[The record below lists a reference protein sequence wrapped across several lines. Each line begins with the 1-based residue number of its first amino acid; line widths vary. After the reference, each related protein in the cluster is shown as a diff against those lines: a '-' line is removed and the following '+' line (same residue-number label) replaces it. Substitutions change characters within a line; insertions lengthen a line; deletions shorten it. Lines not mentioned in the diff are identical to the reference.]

1 MDYSVDPWDPSYGQ
15 SVEGDTG
22 LGGSE
27 SGGSGSGG
35 SESGGSEGGGDD
47 KVKVTFDV
55 ETAIDSWA
63 PVSVAPVSDSL
74 TIVFID
80 GVRRVDAR
88 IWVRDTNGKP
98 HPAIAASWAA
108 GAVVVADR
116 QATVSEV
123 EVGHGIVTAWADAT
137 DVQTVHGLFE
147 AVKAKDGSPESLSSG
162 LQQAM
167 NRTEIAV
174 ATRAAAEAGANL
186 VVVDGPLRGRDH
198 LTGGVGLVKTH
209 HVAYL
214 EGRSADVLGALEP
227 GQRTPVFLIG
237 GTGAGGWVRY
247 SWYVRL
253 PGAGRS
259 PLAGVV
265 RCEAPGRLELD
276 DVIDTANLATAVL
289 PRFASEPHKD
299 ARAPQNL
306 YPIAGLERQLRHRL
320 GDARLMYRA
329 LLRGAT

>member
-1 MDYSVDPWDPSYGQ
+1 MKYSVDPWDPSYGQ

-27 SGGSGSGG
+27 
-35 SESGGSEGGGDD
+35 GGGDD
-47 KVKVTFDV
+47 KVKVTFDT
-55 ETAIDSWA
+55 ETAITEWA
-63 PVSVAPVSDSL
+63 PVSVAPARQNL

-88 IWVRDTNGKP
+88 IWVQDDNGRP

-123 EVGHGIVTAWADAT
+123 EVGHGIVTAWTEAT
-137 DVQTVHGLFE
+137 DVPTVHGVFE
-147 AVKAKDGSPESLSSG
+147 AVKATNGSPESLSSG

-174 ATRAAAEAGANL
+174 ATRAAHDAGADL

-214 EGRSADVLGALEP
+214 EGRPADVLGDLKP
-227 GQRTPVFLIG
+227 GQRTPVFIIAG
-237 GTGAGGWVRY
+237 AGAGGWMRY

-276 DVIDTANLATAVL
+276 DVINTANLATAAL

-329 LLRGAT
+329 LLRGAS

>member
-1 MDYSVDPWDPSYGQ
+1 VLYTVDPWDPSYGQ

-27 SGGSGSGG
+27 
-35 SESGGSEGGGDD
+35 GGGDD

-55 ETAIDSWA
+55 ETPITEWA
-63 PVSVAPVSDSL
+63 PVSVAPAPDDL
-74 TIVFID
+74 TLVFID

-88 IWVRDTNGKP
+88 VWLRDGEGKP

-116 QATVSEV
+116 QATIGDV
-123 EVGHGIVTAWADAT
+123 EVAHGIVSAWADAT

-174 ATRAAAEAGANL
+174 AARVAGEAAADL

-227 GQRTPVFLIG
+227 GQRTPVFLIA

-253 PGAGRS
+253 PGTSRS

-265 RCEAPGRLELD
+265 RCEAPGRLEPG
-276 DVIDTANLATAVL
+276 DVINIANLATAVL

-329 LLRGAT
+329 LLGGASAN

>member
-1 MDYSVDPWDPSYGQ
+1 MEFSVDPWDPSYGQ
-15 SVEGDTG
+15 SADGESF
-22 LGGSE
+22 GGSADDA
-27 SGGSGSGG
+27 GS
-35 SESGGSEGGGDD
+35 D
-47 KVKVTFDV
+47 KVTVKLDV
-55 ETAIDSWA
+55 ELPADQWA
-63 PVSVAPVSDSL
+63 PVEVMPLAGDPTV
-74 TIVFID
+74 VFID

-88 IWVRDTNGKP
+88 VWLRDGDDRP
-98 HPAIAASWAA
+98 YPAIAASWAA
-108 GAVVVADR
+108 GAVVVAGR
-116 QATVSEV
+116 QARVAAV
-123 EVGHGIVTAWADAT
+123 EVGHGIVSAWADAT
-137 DVQTVHGLFE
+137 EVVTAHGRFE

-174 ATRAAAEAGANL
+174 ATAAADAADADL
-186 VVVDGPLRGRDH
+186 VIVDGPLRGRDH
-198 LTGGVGLVKTH
+198 LTGAVGLVKTH

-214 EGRSADVLGALEP
+214 DGRAAEVLGALRVGE
-227 GQRTPVFLIG
+227 RTPVFLIG

-253 PGAGRS
+253 PGPGRS

-265 RCEAPGRLELD
+265 RCEAPGRLKRD
-276 DVIDTANLATAVL
+276 DVLDLADTTTALL

-329 LLRGAT
+329 LVRAAK